1 MTAPRNAV
9 INSGEELTPASA
21 TVDART
27 SPKMNKQKKIPGEAG
42 VWIFILGD
50 MSVFAVFFTYY
61 LVQRS
66 KQPELFDASQAT
78 LNKSFGA
85 VNTVFL
91 LISSLFVVLA
101 VRAIRSAQRPLAQR
115 LIIAAFLCG
124 IAFVLV
130 KIFEYHERIAAH
142 QTPSVNNFYLLYFVL
157 TGLHLFHLVIGLVVL
172 IVLRSM
178 AAKPDLSQ
186 GQWAFFEG
194 GACFWHMVDA
204 LWLVL
209 FPLIFLVR

>member
-1 MTAPRNAV
+1 V
-9 INSGEELTPASA
+9 SA
-21 TVDART
+21 ITDAQPPGT
-27 SPKMNKQKKIPGEAG
+27 LKKRIPGEVG

-50 MSVFAVFFTYY
+50 MTVFAVFFTYY

-66 KQPELFDASQAT
+66 KQRDLFDLSQAT
-78 LNKSFGA
+78 LNKNFGA

-91 LISSLFVVLA
+91 LISSLFVVIG
-101 VRAIRSAQRPLAQR
+101 VRAMRSAQRDLAQR
-115 LIIAAFLCG
+115 LIAGAFLCG

-130 KIFEYHERIAAH
+130 KVFEYHERIAAH
-142 QTPSVNNFYLLYFVL
+142 QTPSTNGFYLLYFVL
-157 TGLHLFHLVIGLVVL
+157 TGLHLFHLVIGLAVL

-178 AAKPDLSQ
+178 ARRSELSTN
-186 GQWAFFEG
+186 QWAFFEG
-194 GACFWHMVDA
+194 GACFWHMVDL